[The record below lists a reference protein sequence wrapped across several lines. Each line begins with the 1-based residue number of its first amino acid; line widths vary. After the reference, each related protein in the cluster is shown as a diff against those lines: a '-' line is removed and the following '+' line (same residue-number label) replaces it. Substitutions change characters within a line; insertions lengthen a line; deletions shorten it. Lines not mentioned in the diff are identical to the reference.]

1 MQIRAPTDYET
12 AAVNEYVRNPEF
24 RKAVANIY
32 RRKLEKDKRKKMS
45 TAMTLKMYTKS
56 AALYLVNNGMNIALL
71 TGAMATANAA
81 ATRAAHVHNEI
92 GVVDIALHGFNQ
104 AVGLYTE
111 GPVGLAR
118 AAWPAAR
125 QIGEIRL
132 RHRFEMFV
140 NNNQPLSDLRNWTQ
154 RHLDSVHQ
162 NITNINPGEALH
174 RFNPIPAPAVN
185 QHVPETVI
193 EGIRLQ
199 SRYPQRNPFAGQGR
213 RLGDSMQ
220 TSQAANDAIKN
231 MGRVP
236 ADDRG
241 LGMGEFDQAPE
252 PIPSSAVAPDNEW
265 RLPGGA
271 DDGLGLG
278 IRPNPT
284 IRHLHAGA
292 ERSIGMQDER
302 VREADLQRWIFDDSG
317 SNLVRAPPG
326 AQPDGLIR
334 NLPEATPVAPR
345 AGGFRGGQQR
355 PNALIRNLPSE
366 TPIVP
371 RSSPAIA
378 GPTELPAPMRGQPTG
393 YPTAEPRGLNWNPSG
408 RDITAQQ
415 ATDFRLDVGDAAP
428 APAFSSAE
436 PRGGFSFR
444 PFQQPRAPDPSA
456 LSRNGLIGGGRGAI
470 DEGIGLPMAAEG
482 PSGPGGNNPFQGD
495 PSFNPINVGD
505 PRALGGMPNVP
516 GQIGADHVPGV
527 HPYARYQQGH
537 FQRGTTFSGNMIN
550 KMLAKGGRTASLG
563 RFLVD
568 HGNKVTAG
576 FRVGGAAVAAAG
588 IVYSGVRMQDMHKY
602 RDELRSIATDNPE
615 DEQIQEFFKINDE
628 ATKRNDVYFGV
639 NTAIGAM
646 GIASGVAGAAT
657 AVGGGAALV
666 AGGAAAGSAIGTTL
680 GTGAALAVGEGA
692 AAGAMG
698 AFGAATGA
706 AAGAAAGEMGA
717 AALATLAGP
726 VGWAALGLGVV
737 VGGFTMLFEHGKK
750 KAAYR
755 EYLSKLYGN
764 SSAPSLDYYLDHKD
778 PDLLHAVNGAKNYQI
793 KDDATD
799 DFRTYMEGVQ
809 SQIKSAEGDIKIEEG
824 VDDPRRQQLAEILQQ
839 TVPPGELD
847 KTSDFISRQHAQ
859 DVQNGQ
865 PTRTWSK
872 ADIKDHAN
880 RQFKSDHDR
889 YESQDQ
895 SPDKVNMTD
904 QDVYNYNDKMNHT
917 ETLRFGYGKV
927 EGQDQPY
934 SKQEVTDLE
943 NRNTEAAA
951 NRQGRM

>member
-1 MQIRAPTDYET
+1 M
-12 AAVNEYVRNPEF
+12 
-24 RKAVANIY
+24 
-32 RRKLEKDKRKKMS
+32 
-45 TAMTLKMYTKS
+45 
-56 AALYLVNNGMNIALL
+56 
-71 TGAMATANAA
+71 
-81 ATRAAHVHNEI
+81 
-92 GVVDIALHGFNQ
+92 
-104 AVGLYTE
+104 
-111 GPVGLAR
+111 
-118 AAWPAAR
+118 
-125 QIGEIRL
+125 
-132 RHRFEMFV
+132 
-140 NNNQPLSDLRNWTQ
+140 
-154 RHLDSVHQ
+154 
-162 NITNINPGEALH
+162 
-174 RFNPIPAPAVN
+174 
-185 QHVPETVI
+185 
-193 EGIRLQ
+193 
-199 SRYPQRNPFAGQGR
+199 
-213 RLGDSMQ
+213 
-220 TSQAANDAIKN
+220 
-231 MGRVP
+231 
-236 ADDRG
+236 
-241 LGMGEFDQAPE
+241 
-252 PIPSSAVAPDNEW
+252 
-265 RLPGGA
+265 
-271 DDGLGLG
+271 
-278 IRPNPT
+278 
-284 IRHLHAGA
+284 
-292 ERSIGMQDER
+292 
-302 VREADLQRWIFDDSG
+302 
-317 SNLVRAPPG
+317 
-326 AQPDGLIR
+326 
-334 NLPEATPVAPR
+334 
-345 AGGFRGGQQR
+345 
-355 PNALIRNLPSE
+355 
-366 TPIVP
+366 
-371 RSSPAIA
+371 
-378 GPTELPAPMRGQPTG
+378 
-393 YPTAEPRGLNWNPSG
+393 
-408 RDITAQQ
+408 
-415 ATDFRLDVGDAAP
+415 GDAAP
-428 APAFSSAE
+428 APAFSSAP
-436 PRGGFSFR
+436 PRGGGFSFR

-456 LSRNGLIGGGRGAI
+456 LSRNGVIGGGRGAI
-470 DEGIGLPMAAEG
+470 DEGIGLPMAPEG

-495 PSFNPINVGD
+495 PSFNPVNVGD

-666 AGGAAAGSAIGTTL
+666 AGGAAAGSAVGTTL

-692 AAGAMG
+692 AAGALG
-698 AFGAATGA
+698 TAAGAAGA

-824 VDDPRRQQLAEILQQ
+824 VDDPRRQRLAEILQQ

-917 ETLRFGYGKV
+917 ETLRWGYGST
-927 EGQDQPY
+927 Q
-934 SKQEVTDLE
+934 QETPQQVSDLE
-943 NRNTEAAA
+943 KRNTAAIA
-951 NRQGRM
+951 DRQGRM